1 MTWSGGWPVGAATG
15 VGSMPGTDVREAVR
29 MVLGELPDLPHLPE
43 LPARGPGAELT
54 GRAVALLTDLPA
66 EWGPF
71 GWRLAGRPGRDLRL
85 ARSLLAEDLDAVQE
99 ATDGYVGP
107 LKLQVCGPW
116 TLAATVELGSGEK
129 ALTDVGARRDLAVS
143 LAEGI
148 GGHVA
153 DLLRR
158 VPGASVVVQLD
169 EPSLSAVQSGAV
181 PTASG
186 FATLRSVRE
195 QELREHLRLVVDAVV
210 ASGAE
215 PVVHC
220 CAAQPPVGL
229 LVAAGARG
237 LSLDAT
243 LLTPADDDAIGTA
256 LESGVHLLL
265 GTVPALGTGADTG
278 AGTGAA
284 SDDARPA
291 RTLGRRLG
299 VPPEQLAARVTVT
312 PTCGLAGASPA
323 YALAAL
329 GRARTAARRLV
340 DDPEGERG

>member
-1 MTWSGGWPVGAATG
+1 VTWPVGAATG

-29 MVLGELPDLPHLPE
+29 VVLGELPDLPHLPE

-71 GWRLAGRPGRDLRL
+71 GWRLAGRPGHDLRR

-99 ATDGYVGP
+99 ATDGYAGP

-116 TLAATVELGSGEK
+116 TLAATVELGTGEK
-129 ALTDVGARRDLAVS
+129 ALADVGARRDLAVS
-143 LAEGI
+143 LAEGVV
-148 GGHVA
+148 GHVA

-158 VPGASVVVQLD
+158 VPRASVVVQLD
-169 EPSLSAVQSGAV
+169 EPSLPAVQSGGV

-186 FATLRSVRE
+186 FARLRPVPE

-210 ASGAE
+210 ASGAR

-229 LVAAGARG
+229 LVAAGAAG

-243 LLTPADDDAIGTA
+243 LLTPADDDALGEA

-265 GTVPALGTGADTG
+265 GTVPALGTEAD
-278 AGTGAA
+278 AA
-284 SDDARPA
+284 ARSDDARPA
-291 RTLGRRLG
+291 RVLGHRLG

-312 PTCGLAGASPA
+312 PTCGLAGASPG
-323 YALAAL
+323 YARAAL
-329 GRARTAARRLV
+329 GRARTAARTLV